1 MQKKD
6 NPYNAL
12 NKLFHEPNR
21 LAIVSALSAADDGL
35 TFNELKQECS
45 LTDGNLSRHLLFL
58 QRGRII
64 RIRKTFV
71 KSKPQTTIF
80 LTDRGRDNFV
90 SYLEALE
97 QVLLRAAESVTSE
110 KPQLNVWIQS
120 KSKAVS
126 EG

>member
-45 LTDGNLSRHLLFL
+45 LTDGNLSRHLLSL

-110 KPQLNVWIQS
+110 KPQLNVCIQS
-120 KSKAVS
+120 KVESGK
-126 EG
+126 